1 MKTIE
6 SDKIIINRPQSEIFA
21 FLGDFNHFEHLM
33 PEQVINWKSTADHCS
48 FTIQGMA
55 DIGLRIRER
64 QPHSKIVIVSDGK
77 VPFEMEMVAIL
88 TNINPNQTEAQ
99 MLINA
104 GLNPFQSMLVTTP
117 LTNFLNI
124 LVNKLKEVC
133 ESRV

>member
-1 MKTIE
+1 
-6 SDKIIINRPQSEIFA
+6 
-21 FLGDFNHFEHLM
+21 
-33 PEQVINWKSTADHCS
+33 
-48 FTIQGMA
+48 MA